1 MIGVGIVVAGL
12 FWVLEAAIHA
22 LVWRTATFSQALLP
36 SDPNELWM
44 RVLTC
49 LLFVLFGA
57 YVHRGHARLRRMQE
71 ERDVARG
78 RLESA
83 LTKVLAGFI
92 PICASCKQ
100 VRVEPDRWVQV
111 ESYVGDHSEA
121 QFSHTI
127 CPPCRERL
135 YPGLG
140 KRTQGPPLRTR

>member
-1 MIGVGIVVAGL
+1 M
-12 FWVLEAAIHA
+12 
-22 LVWRTATFSQALLP
+22 VWRTATLSQALLP
-36 SDPNELWM
+36 SDPNEPWM

-57 YVHRGHARLRRMQE
+57 YVPRAHARLRRMQD

-83 LTKVLAGFI
+83 LAKVLAGFI

-100 VRVEPDRWVQV
+100 VRVEPDGWVQV
-111 ESYVGDHSEA
+111 ERYVCDHSEA

-140 KRTQGPPLRTR
+140 QRAQVPR